1 MSAIAKESVWLLESL
16 RLNTVRKPDIECNIC
31 GKPIERHYLKLGTRR
46 GCYYCLLK
54 FLNHTKFDNYR
65 MKVKNDPANPGI
77 DTVLLMADLR
87 FIIQKRSIAS
97 LVKDDRKKEDDH
109 VIHDIVET
117 YKSQ

>member
-1 MSAIAKESVWLLESL
+1 
-16 RLNTVRKPDIECNIC
+16 
-31 GKPIERHYLKLGTRR
+31 
-46 GCYYCLLK
+46 
-54 FLNHTKFDNYR
+54 

-97 LVKDDRKKEDDH
+97 LVRDDRKKEDDH
-109 VIHDIVET
+109 VLHDLVET